1 LFPGVGTWQQ
11 HRSEKNGFIE
21 AKVGGVLV

>member
-1 LFPGVGTWQQ
+1 VVGTWQQ